1 MASEKLN
8 LGKTVLAFLKTHAGE
23 KFTTRQIAEWVF
35 ETFPVECQAK
45 KARSQALTTDAALL
59 QQLAAEIGSQ
69 RPRLQKKHPELKVTE
84 GNPHRYYYSEQSDA
98 DEVMQAE
105 DANVA
110 TTATEPGLKGEHALY
125 PLLTRYLWEGL
136 DIYTKRIDEK
146 RSSNK
151 RGPDGNRWLFP
162 DLVGMEDLGREWHHE
177 VQDCVKQ
184 YAGKRTKLWSFEV
197 KLLLNRSNVRRDFFQ
212 AVSNS
217 SWANFGYLVAG
228 EVQTDAMKELRM
240 LSGVHGIGLIRLD
253 TTNPSESAIL
263 IPARERPEIDW
274 ESANRL
280 AAENKDFLDY
290 LKLVKQLY
298 QTGEARAS
306 DWDVPKAPLDF

>member
-8 LGKTVLAFLKTHAGE
+8 LGKTVLAFLKTRTGE
-23 KFTTRQIAEWVF
+23 KFTTRQIAEWIF
-35 ETFPVECQAK
+35 EAFPAECQAK
-45 KARSQALTTDAALL
+45 KARSQTLTTDTALL
-59 QQLAAEIGSQ
+59 HQLAAEIGSQ

-105 DANVA
+105 DANGA
-110 TTATEPGLKGEHALY
+110 TTVAEREHALY
-125 PLLTRYLWEGL
+125 SLLARYLWEGL

-146 RSSNK
+146 RSSNR

-240 LSGVHGIGLIRLD
+240 LSGVHGIGLIR
-253 TTNPSESAIL
+253 
-263 IPARERPEIDW
+263 
-274 ESANRL
+274 
-280 AAENKDFLDY
+280 
-290 LKLVKQLY
+290 
-298 QTGEARAS
+298 
-306 DWDVPKAPLDF
+306 

>member
-8 LGKTVLAFLKTHAGE
+8 LGKTVLAFLKTRAGE
-23 KFTTRQIAEWVF
+23 KFTARQIAEWIF
-35 ETFPVECQAK
+35 EAFPAECQAK
-45 KARSQALTTDAALL
+45 KARSQTLTTDTALL
-59 QQLAAEIGSQ
+59 HQLAAEIGSQ

-105 DANVA
+105 DANGA
-110 TTATEPGLKGEHALY
+110 TTVAEREHALY
-125 PLLTRYLWEGL
+125 SLLARYLWEGL

-146 RSSNK
+146 RSSNR

-228 EVQTDAMKELRM
+228 EVQADAMKELRM

-253 TTNPSESAIL
+253 PNPSESAIL
-263 IPARERPEIDW
+263 IPARERPEVDW

>member
-1 MASEKLN
+1 VASEKLN
-8 LGKTVLAFLKTHAGE
+8 LGKTVLAFLKTRAGE
-23 KFTTRQIAEWVF
+23 KFTARQIAEWIF
-35 ETFPVECQAK
+35 EAFPAECQAK
-45 KARSQALTTDAALL
+45 KARSQTLTTDTALL
-59 QQLAAEIGSQ
+59 HQLAAEIGSQ

-105 DANVA
+105 DANGA
-110 TTATEPGLKGEHALY
+110 TTVAEREYALY
-125 PLLTRYLWEGL
+125 SLLARYLWEGL

-146 RSSNK
+146 RSSNR

-228 EVQTDAMKELRM
+228 EVQADAMKELRM

-253 TTNPSESAIL
+253 PNPSESAIL
-263 IPARERPEIDW
+263 IPARERPEVDW